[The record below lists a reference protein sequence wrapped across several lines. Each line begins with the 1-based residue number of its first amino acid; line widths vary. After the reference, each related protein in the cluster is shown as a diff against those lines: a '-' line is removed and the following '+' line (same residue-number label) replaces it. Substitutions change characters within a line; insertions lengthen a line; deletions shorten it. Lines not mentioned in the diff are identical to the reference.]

1 MDDVLSFNEFIKKY
15 KYKRSD
21 ELIAYE
27 LYLIIFYLRKMMMF
41 EESLVLQHREGMHEE
56 ERT

>member
-27 LYLIIFYLRKMMMF
+27 LYLIIFHLRKMMMF
-41 EESLVLQHREGMHEE
+41 EDEILHWIKDRDIDDC
-56 ERT
+56 

>member
-27 LYLIIFYLRKMMMF
+27 LYLIIFHLRKMMML
-41 EESLVLQHREGMHEE
+41 EDEILHWIKDGDLE
-56 ERT
+56 